1 MATQNISHPTAVFNQ
16 STGIAY
22 TYESL
27 MAASMRIRRM
37 NAAEL
42 RAEILNERLAAGL
55 PTDDLLFINVD
66 GMQDPGPDFTPKAW
80 R

>member
-1 MATQNISHPTAVFNQ
+1 MTAT
-16 STGIAY
+16 IAN

-37 NAAEL
+37 TALELQAEL
-42 RAEILNERLAAGL
+42 LNERLVAGL
-55 PTDDLLFINVD
+55 PTDDIIFVNVD
-66 GMQDPGPDFTPKAW
+66 GKQDPGPDFTPRHW